1 MKPQQ
6 FFRVGRMIPM
16 DQELITVSPATRVE
30 EALAVMR
37 QHNFNQLPVVVG
49 GRVVGVFSHRSL
61 ARGLSNVRRQ
71 DDPLRVPVE
80 DLLEDLEFVRATDD
94 VNLVLSHLDRDGA
107 VLVGDE
113 ERLLAVAT
121 STDITDFLWNATR
134 PFVLL
139 QDIELAVRDL
149 MRSCCT
155 DVVIAECIAAAF
167 PPRTEKI
174 KNRLEDLSLGETVG
188 VLLNPGNFGSYF
200 HMGFGRNRDLVASTL
215 EPVRVIRNKV
225 FHFRDD
231 VSAEELETL
240 VDTGRWLRRK
250 ILMRLEQSR

>member
-1 MKPQQ
+1 
-6 FFRVGRMIPM
+6 
-16 DQELITVSPATRVE
+16 L
-30 EALAVMR
+30 
-37 QHNFNQLPVVVG
+37 
-49 GRVVGVFSHRSL
+49 SH
-61 ARGLSNVRRQ
+61 VRRQ
-71 DDPLRVPVE
+71 DDPLSIPVE

-94 VNLVLSHLDRDGA
+94 VNLVLSHLNRDGA

-121 STDITDFLWNATR
+121 TTDITDFLWNATR

-139 QDIELAVRDL
+139 QDIELAVRDM

-155 DVVIAECIAAAF
+155 DAEIAGCIAAAF
-167 PPRTEKI
+167 RPETGRI
-174 KNRLEDLSLGETVG
+174 KDRLEDLTLGETVG
-188 VLLNPGNFGSYF
+188 VLMNPQNFGSYF
-200 HMGFGRNRDLVASTL
+200 YAGFGRNRDLVASTL

-250 ILMRLEQSR
+250 ILMRLEQSK